1 MENQTDEVLET
12 ELKRR
17 FLSAFLD
24 LLILRLVHTQP
35 TWGYS
40 IIKKTETS
48 YGVKLRHGALY
59 PMLNTLENKD
69 FITSRKDLHKGRIRK
84 IYEITADGKKLLDIF
99 DNFLKEHISQ
109 GDIKTKEET
118 E

>member
-1 MENQTDEVLET
+1 MENPTDEVLET

-40 IIKKTETS
+40 IIKKTEAS

-59 PMLNTLENKD
+59 PMLNTLENK
-69 FITSRKDLHKGRIRK
+69 
-84 IYEITADGKKLLDIF
+84 LLDIF
-99 DNFLKEHISQ
+99 DDFLKEHISQ
-109 GDIKTKEET
+109 GGIKTKEKT

>member
-1 MENQTDEVLET
+1 MENQIDQVLET

-24 LLILRLVHTQP
+24 LLILRLVHAQP
-35 TWGYS
+35 TWGYN
-40 IIKKTETS
+40 IIKKTEAS

-59 PMLNTLENKD
+59 PMLNTLESKGL
-69 FITSRKDLHKGRIRK
+69 ITSRKDLYKGRIRK
-84 IYEITADGKKLLDIF
+84 TYEMTADGKKLLDIF
-99 DNFLKEHISQ
+99 NDFLKELMSQ
-109 GDIKTKEET
+109 EDLKTKEKT